1 MKEIIFLLF
10 LLHFH
15 RGSTGFDTLGKLW
28 STGQGSETQTSHSD
42 STPTLTTIRGSPH
55 PEIQATKASASQG
68 PPFASAA
75 ETLGM
80 TAVKKTVSPK
90 ISPPASQSNGH
101 SDGDSG
107 RDKTGSSSHSKG
119 TTLQSTAREIPLQKG
134 VTASSDTAPGNR
146 SVKQS
151 SRSTGI
157 TRSQQD
163 ANSKA
168 SVFETT
174 RGK

>member
-1 MKEIIFLLF
+1 MKEIIFLLL
-10 LLHFH
+10 LLHLH
-15 RGSTGFDTLGKLW
+15 SVSTGFNPLGKLW
-28 STGQGSETQTSHSD
+28 TTGQGDETQTSHSD
-42 STPTLTTIRGSPH
+42 STPSLTTIRESPH
-55 PEIQATKASASQG
+55 SEIQAAKASASQG
-68 PPFASAA
+68 PPFASAG

-80 TAVKKTVSPK
+80 TAVKKTPSPT
-90 ISPPASQSNGH
+90 ISTPASEPNGH

-107 RDKTGSSSHSKG
+107 RDKVGSSSRSKG
-119 TTLQSTAREIPLQKG
+119 TTLQSTAREIPLLQG
-134 VTASSDTAPGNR
+134 VTTSLDTATGNR

-151 SRSTGI
+151 SRSSGI

-168 SVFETT
+168 SGFETT

>member
-1 MKEIIFLLF
+1 MKEIIFLLL

-15 RGSTGFDTLGKLW
+15 RGSTGFDILGKLW
-28 STGQGSETQTSHSD
+28 TTGQGDETQTSHSD
-42 STPTLTTIRGSPH
+42 STPALTTIRGSPH
-55 PEIQATKASASQG
+55 PETQGTKASASQE

-80 TAVKKTVSPK
+80 TAVKKTFTPT

-107 RDKTGSSSHSKG
+107 RDKIGSSIHREG

-134 VTASSDTAPGNR
+134 VTASLDTAPGNR
-146 SVKQS
+146 SAKQP
-151 SRSTGI
+151 SRSTAI

-168 SVFETT
+168 SGFETT

>member
-1 MKEIIFLLF
+1 MKEIIFLLL
-10 LLHFH
+10 LLHLH
-15 RGSTGFDTLGKLW
+15 RGSAGFDALGKLW
-28 STGQGSETQTSHSD
+28 TTGQGDETQTSHSD
-42 STPTLTTIRGSPH
+42 STPSLTPTGGSH
-55 PEIQATKASASQG
+55 HFEIQATRVSASQE

-75 ETLGM
+75 ETLGT
-80 TAVKKTVSPK
+80 TAVKKTSSPT
-90 ISPPASQSNGH
+90 ISTPASQSNGH

-107 RDKTGSSSHSKG
+107 RDKIGSSSRSKG

-134 VTASSDTAPGNR
+134 VTASLDTATGDR
-146 SVKQS
+146 SVKQT
-151 SRSTGI
+151 SRS

-168 SVFETT
+168 SGFETT